1 MSGNGSAN
9 SFFVRLRSCKLR
21 FGVLHSLLK
30 AVPIALVGRQ
40 NVHFSFF
47 EGILLQRGKTC
58 EGIVVLLH

>member
-1 MSGNGSAN
+1 MVVPTA
-9 SFFVRLRSCKLR
+9 FLVRLRSCELR
-21 FGVLHSLLK
+21 FSVLHSLLK

-40 NVHFSFF
+40 NVRFGFF